1 VTLQFL
7 GETDEARCACI
18 IERLRG
24 IDARAVD
31 IQLADPGFFERAGV
45 FHLAVGAT
53 ASLIA
58 LHDETQDALMGCGFV
73 PEARV
78 YAPHITLARR
88 KGGGRSP
95 DFERLQKSVRN
106 QPSLKLASFSAK
118 EFLLYQSFTGP
129 AGARYEVR
137 ERFPLM

>member
-1 VTLQFL
+1 MRGPLISTLQIRDFL
-7 GETDEARCACI
+7 NG
-18 IERLRG
+18 
-24 IDARAVD
+24 
-31 IQLADPGFFERAGV
+31 PGV

-88 KGGGRSP
+88 KGSGRSP
-95 DFERLQKSVRN
+95 DFERLQKGVRN

-118 EFLLYQSFTGP
+118 EFLLYQTFTGP